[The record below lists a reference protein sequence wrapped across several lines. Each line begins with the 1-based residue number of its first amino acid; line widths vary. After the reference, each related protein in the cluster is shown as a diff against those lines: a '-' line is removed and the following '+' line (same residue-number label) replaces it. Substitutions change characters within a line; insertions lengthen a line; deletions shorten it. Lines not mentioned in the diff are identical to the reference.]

1 MGWDRLASEVGP
13 STVPQPTGDSP
24 PDNLDLDSF
33 LEELDGF
40 DSLGGDLGDDLA
52 DQPLSSFGEPLSSI
66 DSYLPSDF
74 YFPLDAR
81 DSSPLYSETECM
93 TSPPD
98 TTSNRLEES
107 SPRVL
112 PKKRKA
118 KAKPERCTHPT
129 PLSLVGQRVAQI
141 KKLIGRLTQMA

>member
-1 MGWDRLASEVGP
+1 MGWDKVASEVGP
-13 STVPQPTGDSP
+13 STVPQPTADIP
-24 PDNLDLDSF
+24 TDDLDLDSF

-40 DSLGGDLGDDLA
+40 DSLGGDVGGDLV

-74 YFPLDAR
+74 YFPLGGR
-81 DSSPLYSETECM
+81 DSSPLYSETECT
-93 TSPPD
+93 TSAPD

-118 KAKPERCTHPT
+118 KAKPERYTHPISHF
-129 PLSLVGQRVAQI
+129 LIGRKSGAESS
-141 KKLIGRLTQMA
+141 IGRLTKMA